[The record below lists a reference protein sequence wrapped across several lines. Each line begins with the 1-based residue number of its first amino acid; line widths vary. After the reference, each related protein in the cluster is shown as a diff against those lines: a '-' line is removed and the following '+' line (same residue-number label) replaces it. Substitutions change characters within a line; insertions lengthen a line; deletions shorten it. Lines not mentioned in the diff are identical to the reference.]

1 MKFLS
6 LKKTD
11 HADMQ
16 RVISFDGLLE
26 AGLKQAVG
34 QVNRV
39 VQGDAV
45 PKFIRDV
52 VVALGARGEPRG
64 KQEEQKGVFH
74 M

>member
-1 MKFLS
+1 MKFLP
-6 LKKTD
+6 LKKKD

-16 RVISFDGLLE
+16 RVISFDALLE

-39 VQGDAV
+39 G
-45 PKFIRDV
+45 
-52 VVALGARGEPRG
+52 VALGARGEPRG